1 MKLRHRGLEYTTQ
14 SNRGTKCWNL
24 DSGSFYILTTMLCC
38 HSLMTPM
45 SISSAQSL
53 LGDSPEYLSSGL
65 ICIFTWHLT
74 LTWIY
79 RLPPPANVCLLWCV
93 KDVSLWKTP
102 PSIQLLKPSQ
112 SSLLFS
118 HPNTS
123 NQSQV
128 LRIQLYPTL
137 PLLFTCLTCTD
148 LRWVFLAKLSQ
159 SPLSGP
165 VINLFSGCVIACF
178 LFFLKN

>member
-14 SNRGTKCWNL
+14 SNRSTKCWSL
-24 DSGSFYILTTMLCC
+24 DSGSFCILTTILCC
-38 HSLMTPM
+38 HSLMTPIC
-45 SISSAQSL
+45 ISSAQSL

-65 ICIFTWHLT
+65 LGFFIWHLT

-79 RLPPPANVCLLWCV
+79 HLPPLANVCLLWCV
-93 KDVSLWKTP
+93 KNVPLWKTP
-102 PSIQLLKPSQ
+102 PSMQLLKPSQ
-112 SSLLFS
+112 SSPLFS

-123 NQSQV
+123 NQSHG
-128 LRIQLYPTL
+128 LPIQLYPTL

-165 VINLFSGCVIACF
+165 VIDHFSGCVMACF